1 MSDWIRNSG
10 PYIPCPPYLTCPY
23 CGSEQVRVVLSKV
36 KPAFMI
42 CLNCHFSDSKMEEG
56 QLEDWSCAVPN

>member
-42 CLNCHFSDSKMEEG
+42 CLNCHFSDSKMEEE
-56 QLEDWSCAVPN
+56 Q